1 MKSKLLLSIAIA
13 ILTNLA
19 GWAYDQNLQ
28 APAIS
33 MPSESTGYFQID
45 LEDNEQTVAFDAEI
59 ELPDG
64 FAVLPKEDT
73 PNRTQ
78 YVLNY
83 ARNEMMTFD
92 ASYPY
97 KGNESYQESFYNDVR
112 LILMTADNSYIKGK
126 TGWIVKL
133 PMTTT
138 AQPGIY
144 EARIHSIHLT
154 TKTYN
159 TDTNQTSYDEVD
171 LPDIT
176 VKITVTEPEEIRYTD
191 NQLFC
196 NDIEINK
203 GDNAELKLSYNSSSE
218 VYDYSADVILPSQ
231 VSIDGEVVFSST
243 ISSIENF
250 TNNSVWDA
258 ASSKLTVTGA
268 YGGKRNPTAPSGVQE
283 FATVKLNTA
292 SLPAGEYEIRVSN
305 QSLSND
311 NDYSPAE
318 YVGKLIVKSTSQA
331 EKCSTPVISIMNN
344 RLFVHSDTEGA
355 SYHTSIVA
363 NDHKNV
369 VHGEEPIELD
379 GQYLITTYATADGY
393 SDSDPATATLVW
405 NKKDDISTELG
416 EIKMGTDRM
425 LLLQSVEDNIIVS
438 GTTEGESIYLYD
450 ISGNLLYQGKATNA
464 STTIPYSCIEGQ
476 IYMVKVGAS
485 AFKYLF

>member
-1 MKSKLLLSIAIA
+1 MKLKSILLLTVALLSFGKGWSADDRHLVIPDITIPSGSIA
-13 ILTNLA
+13 
-19 GWAYDQNLQ
+19 
-28 APAIS
+28 
-33 MPSESTGYFQID
+33 YFQID
-45 LEDNEQTVAFDAEI
+45 LEDVEQTLSIDAEI
-59 ELPDG
+59 AIPDEFAILPL
-64 FAVLPKEDT
+64 AED
-73 PNRTQ
+73 PNSTQ
-78 YVLNY
+78 YTLNL
-83 ARNEMMTFD
+83 ARNAKMTYNS
-92 ASYPY
+92 SYPY
-97 KGNESYQESFYNDVR
+97 NGNESIQESYHNDVR
-112 LILMTADNSYIKGK
+112 FLIMTSDVTPIKGGS
-126 TGWIVKL
+126 GWLVKL

-138 AQPGIY
+138 AQPGVY
-144 EARIHSIHLT
+144 EARVHTIHIS
-154 TKTYN
+154 N
-159 TDTNQTSYDEVD
+159 TSFEEND

-218 VYDYSADVILPSQ
+218 VYEYSADIILPSQ
-231 VSIDGEVVFSST
+231 VSIDGEVIFSST

-292 SLPAGEYEIRVSN
+292 SLAAGEYEIRVSN

-318 YVGKLIVKSTSQA
+318 YVGKLIVKATSQA
-331 EKCSTPVISIMNN
+331 EKCSTPVISIKDNQ
-344 RLFVHSDTEGA
+344 LFVHSDTEGA

-393 SDSDPATATLVW
+393 SDSDPSTATLVW
-405 NKKDDISTELG
+405 NKKDDICTELG

-425 LLLQSVEDNIIVS
+425 LLLQSVGDNIVVS
-438 GTTEGESIYLYD
+438 GTTEGECRNKHTFPSL
-450 ISGNLLYQGKATNA
+450 
-464 STTIPYSCIEGQ
+464 SCPC
-476 IYMVKVGAS
+476 S
-485 AFKYLF
+485 

>member
-1 MKSKLLLSIAIA
+1 MKLKSILLLTVALLSFGKGWSADDRHLVIPDITIPSGSIA
-13 ILTNLA
+13 
-19 GWAYDQNLQ
+19 
-28 APAIS
+28 
-33 MPSESTGYFQID
+33 YFQID
-45 LEDNEQTVAFDAEI
+45 LEDVEQTLSIDAEI
-59 ELPDG
+59 AIPDEFAILPL
-64 FAVLPKEDT
+64 AED
-73 PNRTQ
+73 PNSTQ
-78 YVLNY
+78 YTLNL
-83 ARNEMMTFD
+83 ARNAKMTYNS
-92 ASYPY
+92 SYPY
-97 KGNESYQESFYNDVR
+97 NGNESIQESYHNDVR
-112 LILMTADNSYIKGK
+112 FLIMTSDVTPIKGGS
-126 TGWIVKL
+126 GWLVKL

-138 AQPGIY
+138 AQPGVY
-144 EARIHSIHLT
+144 EARVHTIHIS
-154 TKTYN
+154 N
-159 TDTNQTSYDEVD
+159 TSFEEND

-203 GDNAELKLSYNSSSE
+203 GDNAKLKLSYNSSSE

-292 SLPAGEYEIRVSN
+292 SLAAGEYEIMVSN
-305 QSLSND
+305 QSLSNNND
-311 NDYSPAE
+311 DYSPAE
-318 YVGKLIVKSTSQA
+318 YVGRLIIKAPSQA

-363 NDHKNV
+363 NDHKNII
-369 VHGEEPIELD
+369 HGEEPIELN
-379 GQYLITTYATADGY
+379 GQYLITTYASADGY

-416 EIKMGTDRM
+416 EIKMDTDRM
-425 LLLQSVEDNIIVS
+425 LLLQSVGDYIVIS
-438 GTTEGESIYLYD
+438 GTTDEESIYLYD
-450 ISGNLLYQGKATNA
+450 ISGNLLYQGKANNA
-464 STTIPYSCIEGQ
+464 SITIPYSCTEGQ

-485 AFKYLF
+485 TFKYLF